1 MVPVRVGIA
10 ALAFALAAQR
20 SGAQTLPTPAA
31 PGVAGPPVAF
41 VQKSWDKLSHKKLLE
56 YGQKVFVPDPYAWQH
71 AETEHFVFHYHE
83 LENAQKV
90 GQFAEAYYQQIK
102 GDLGIL
108 QDRLQRKNHA
118 FIFNDEAAWKQF
130 TAQIKIEGWA
140 SGFASRTELFL
151 FNPKGARFA
160 IGSLGHEITHCIF
173 YRFVSN
179 PVPLWLNEGFAE
191 YESSHA
197 YAQIKGLDDRRFP
210 GYGPGS
216 HYPLPELL
224 RATKYPKERVG
235 EFYGASERLV
245 RFLLTKQDRRRF
257 LPLVQMIA
265 DGRKSED
272 ALLFIYNDQFK
283 SLAAL
288 ADAFT
293 KFNEPLK
300 KPSAP

>member
-1 MVPVRVGIA
+1 MI
-10 ALAFALAAQR
+10 ALAAQR
-20 SGAQTLPTPAA
+20 GSAQIIPAPAA
-31 PGVAGPPVAF
+31 SGVAGVPAVEF
-41 VQKSWDKLSHKKLLE
+41 VQKSWDRLSHKKLLE

-71 AETEHFVFHYHE
+71 GETEHFVYHYHE

-90 GQFAEAYYQQIK
+90 GQFAEACYRQIK
-102 GDLGIL
+102 SDLGIA
-108 QDRLQRKNHA
+108 QDRFQRKNHV
-118 FIFNDEAAWKQF
+118 FIFNEEAAWKQF
-130 TAQIKIEGWA
+130 ASQIKIEGRV

-151 FNPKGARFA
+151 FNPKGSRFA
-160 IGSLGHEITHCIF
+160 AGLLLHEMTHCIF
-173 YRFVSN
+173 YRFVPN

-210 GYGPGS
+210 GWGPGS
-216 HYPLPELL
+216 RYPLPELL

-235 EFYGASERLV
+235 EFYWASERLV
-245 RFLLTKQDRRRF
+245 RFLLTKQDPRRF

-265 DGRKSED
+265 EGRKSED

-288 ADAFT
+288 AEAFA
-293 KFNEPLK
+293 KFNEPPK
-300 KPSAP
+300 KNAAP